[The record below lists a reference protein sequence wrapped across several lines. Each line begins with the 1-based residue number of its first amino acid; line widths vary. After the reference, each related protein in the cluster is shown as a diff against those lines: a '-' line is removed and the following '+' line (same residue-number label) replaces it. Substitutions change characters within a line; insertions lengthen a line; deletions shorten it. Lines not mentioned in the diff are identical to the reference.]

1 MLFQSD
7 TAAEIAAAQ
16 ARINAGEGS
25 SGDKY
30 LVARNRNASTSLRLS
45 ALSFGELG
53 LITVPYEM
61 FDTNGMQVK
70 EQSPF
75 KMTLVLTN
83 SDGAYAYMP
92 SYEACTEYG
101 GYETEATY
109 FDTGVAEKVVAQYR
123 DMLRKLHKVY

>member
-1 MLFQSD
+1 MTGVQ
-7 TAAEIAAAQ
+7 TC
-16 ARINAGEGS
+16 
-25 SGDKY
+25 
-30 LVARNRNASTSLRLS
+30 
-45 ALSFGELG
+45 ALPIF
-53 LITVPYEM
+53 PYEM

-83 SDGAYAYMP
+83 SDGAYAYVP

-109 FDTGVAEKVVAQYR
+109 FGAGVAEQVVAQFL
-123 DMLRKLHKVY
+123 DMLGNLYDKY